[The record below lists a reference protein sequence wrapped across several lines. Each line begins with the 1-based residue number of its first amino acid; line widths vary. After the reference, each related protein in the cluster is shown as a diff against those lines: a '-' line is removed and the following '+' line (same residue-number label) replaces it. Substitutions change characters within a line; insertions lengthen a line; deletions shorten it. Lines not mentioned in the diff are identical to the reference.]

1 MLIIS
6 KMPVQDFFY
15 SSQSKPSFEK
25 NYDFNVELDLNV
37 NLKSN
42 EKLKF
47 KLCDFTIMNSMLN
60 VSAAHNN
67 NTFAI
72 VLFDISYF
80 ITIPDGNYTAV
91 SLRDWINDYMTTNSH
106 PLAFNYDKSTN
117 RYWLVTS
124 VGISGTDLTFYPKN
138 CAQLF
143 GFTKKVSYVIQYP
156 NEYYSDTYVNMLP
169 YTKIILTTNLSFDN
183 NTQQNLALPYKNGNA
198 GVGNIV
204 HWFDRDIPP
213 FTTIS
218 YTNNMNKEIEIADRN
233 IKSIKFSL
241 VNEFGTS
248 IYDAPEC
255 LLHFQ
260 LITYDNTNWYKKY
273 YSLLNDISYYLLSLY
288 WRTK

>member
-1 MLIIS
+1 
-6 KMPVQDFFY
+6 MPTQDFFY

-37 NLKSN
+37 DLKSD

-60 VSAAHNN
+60 VSAAHSN

-91 SLRDWINDYMTTNSH
+91 SLRDWINDYMTTNSY

-169 YTKIILTTNLSFDN
+169 YTKIILTTSLTFDN
-183 NTQQNLALPYKNGNA
+183 NTQQNLALPYRNGNA

-218 YTNNMNKEIEIADRN
+218 YTNNMNKEIEISDRN

-248 IYDAPEC
+248 IYDAPQC

-260 LITYDNTNWYKKY
+260 LITYDNTNWYKKF

>member
-1 MLIIS
+1 
-6 KMPVQDFFY
+6 MPVQDFFY

-37 NLKSN
+37 NLKSD

-67 NTFAI
+67 NI
-72 VLFDISYF
+72 FDLVIFSVTYT

-91 SLRDWINDYMTTNSH
+91 SLRDWINDYMTTNSY

-124 VGISGTDLTFYPKN
+124 VGISGTDLIFYPKN

-143 GFTKKVSYVIQYP
+143 GFNKKVSYVIQYP

-169 YTKIILTTNLSFDN
+169 YTKIILTTNLTFDN

-218 YTNNMNKEIEIADRN
+218 YTNNMNKEIEISDRN

-248 IYDAPEC
+248 IYDAPQC

-260 LITYDNTNWYKKY
+260 LITYDNTNWHKKF

>member
-1 MLIIS
+1 
-6 KMPVQDFFY
+6 
-15 SSQSKPSFEK
+15 
-25 NYDFNVELDLNV
+25 
-37 NLKSN
+37 
-42 EKLKF
+42 
-47 KLCDFTIMNSMLN
+47 
-60 VSAAHNN
+60 
-67 NTFAI
+67 
-72 VLFDISYF
+72 
-80 ITIPDGNYTAV
+80 
-91 SLRDWINDYMTTNSH
+91 
-106 PLAFNYDKSTN
+106 
-117 RYWLVTS
+117 
-124 VGISGTDLTFYPKN
+124 
-138 CAQLF
+138 
-143 GFTKKVSYVIQYP
+143 
-156 NEYYSDTYVNMLP
+156 MLP
-169 YTKIILTTNLSFDN
+169 YTKIILTTNLTFDN

-248 IYDAPEC
+248 IYDAPQC

-260 LITYDNTNWYKKY
+260 LITYDNTNWYKKF